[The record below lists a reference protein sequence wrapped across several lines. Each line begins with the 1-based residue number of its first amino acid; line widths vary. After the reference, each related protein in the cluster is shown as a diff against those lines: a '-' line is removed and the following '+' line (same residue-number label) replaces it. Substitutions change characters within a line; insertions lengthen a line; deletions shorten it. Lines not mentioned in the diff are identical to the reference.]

1 MGMTNRSFPV
11 SVALLFT
18 PTIILLA
25 IRMIL
30 PTVDSILNSDRNSMV
45 ILHGGA
51 IFIGILLILRGNKSK
66 DHEYLRSSAIN
77 RLNKIYNQE
86 DAGLWS
92 RADEALAKLESGRT
106 RRGKLNIPSDV
117 SSINKESIE
126 LDIGKKEP
134 ADIRISGV
142 DLAPDVGDGVDER
155 KTQKIPGE
163 KVKTR
168 GLSAWIDKRAEKIA
182 TKRANRGKINA
193 EVGTTVPGVCRVCG
207 MPQIKSGTNCA
218 FCGAN
223 K

>member
-1 MGMTNRSFPV
+1 MTNRSFPV
-11 SVALLFT
+11 SMALLFT

-30 PTVDSILNSDRNSMV
+30 PTVDSILDSDRNSMM

-51 IFIGILLILRGNKSK
+51 IFIGILLLLRGNRSK

-92 RADEALAKLESGRT
+92 RADEALAKLET
-106 RRGKLNIPSDV
+106 RKTKKRKTGVPSKV

-126 LDIGKKEP
+126 LDIGKEEP
-134 ADIRISGV
+134 ADIRVGGIDIAFNGGSGDDEKNAQQISEG
-142 DLAPDVGDGVDER
+142 
-155 KTQKIPGE
+155 T
-163 KVKTR
+163 VKRR
-168 GLSAWIDKRAEKIA
+168 GFSAWVDKRAEKIA
-182 TKRANRGKINA
+182 TRRAKRGKINT
-193 EVGTTVPGVCRVCG
+193 EVGTAVPGVCRVCG
-207 MPQIKSGTNCA
+207 IPQIDSGINCA
-218 FCGAN
+218 FCGAS

>member
-1 MGMTNRSFPV
+1 MTNRSFPV
-11 SVALLFT
+11 SMALLFT

-30 PTVDSILNSDRNSMV
+30 PTVDSILESDRNSMM

-51 IFIGILLILRGNKSK
+51 IFIGILLLLRGNRSK

-92 RADEALAKLESGRT
+92 RADEALAKLET
-106 RRGKLNIPSDV
+106 RKTKKRKTGVPSKV

-126 LDIGKKEP
+126 LDIGKEEP
-134 ADIRISGV
+134 ADIRVGGLDIAFNGGSGDDEKNAQQISEG
-142 DLAPDVGDGVDER
+142 
-155 KTQKIPGE
+155 T
-163 KVKTR
+163 VKRR
-168 GLSAWIDKRAEKIA
+168 GFSAWVDKRAEKIA
-182 TKRANRGKINA
+182 TRRAKRGKINT
-193 EVGTTVPGVCRVCG
+193 EVGTAVPGVCRVCG
-207 MPQIKSGTNCA
+207 IPQIDSGINCA
-218 FCGAN
+218 FCGAS

>member
-1 MGMTNRSFPV
+1 M
-11 SVALLFT
+11 ALLFT

-30 PTVDSILNSDRNSMV
+30 PTVDSILDSDRNSMM

-51 IFIGILLILRGNKSK
+51 IFIGILLLLRGNRSK

-92 RADEALAKLESGRT
+92 RADEALAKLET
-106 RRGKLNIPSDV
+106 RKTKKRKTGVPSKV

-126 LDIGKKEP
+126 LDIGKEEP
-134 ADIRISGV
+134 ADIRVGGLDIAFNGGSGDDEKNAQQISEG
-142 DLAPDVGDGVDER
+142 
-155 KTQKIPGE
+155 T
-163 KVKTR
+163 VKRR
-168 GLSAWIDKRAEKIA
+168 GFSAWVDKRAEKIA
-182 TKRANRGKINA
+182 TRRAKSGKINT
-193 EVGTTVPGVCRVCG
+193 EVDTAVPGVCRVCG
-207 MPQIKSGTNCA
+207 IPQIDSGINCA
-218 FCGAN
+218 FCGAS

>member
-1 MGMTNRSFPV
+1 MTNRSFPV
-11 SVALLFT
+11 SMALLFT

-30 PTVDSILNSDRNSMV
+30 PTVDSILDSDRNSMM

-51 IFIGILLILRGNKSK
+51 IFIGILLLLRGNRSK

-92 RADEALAKLESGRT
+92 RADEALAKLET
-106 RRGKLNIPSDV
+106 RKTKKRKTGVPSKV

-126 LDIGKKEP
+126 LDIGKEEP
-134 ADIRISGV
+134 ADIRVGGIDIAFNGGSGDDEKNAQQISEG
-142 DLAPDVGDGVDER
+142 
-155 KTQKIPGE
+155 T
-163 KVKTR
+163 VKRR
-168 GLSAWIDKRAEKIA
+168 GFSAWVDKRAEKIA
-182 TKRANRGKINA
+182 TRRAKRGKINT
-193 EVGTTVPGVCRVCG
+193 EVSTAVPGVCRVCG
-207 MPQIKSGTNCA
+207 IPQIDSGINCA
-218 FCGAN
+218 FCGAS

>member
-1 MGMTNRSFPV
+1 MTNRSFPV
-11 SVALLFT
+11 SMALLFT

-30 PTVDSILNSDRNSMV
+30 PTVDSILNSDRNSMM

-51 IFIGILLILRGNKSK
+51 IFIGILLLLRGNRSK

-92 RADEALAKLESGRT
+92 RADEALAKLET
-106 RRGKLNIPSDV
+106 RKTKKRKTGVPSKV

-126 LDIGKKEP
+126 LDIGKEEP
-134 ADIRISGV
+134 ADIRVGGLDIAFNGGSGGDEKNAQQISEG
-142 DLAPDVGDGVDER
+142 
-155 KTQKIPGE
+155 T
-163 KVKTR
+163 VKRR
-168 GLSAWIDKRAEKIA
+168 GFSAWVDKRAEKIA
-182 TKRANRGKINA
+182 TRRAKSGKINT
-193 EVGTTVPGVCRVCG
+193 EVDTAVPGVCRVCG
-207 MPQIKSGTNCA
+207 IPQIDSGINCA
-218 FCGAN
+218 FCGAS

>member
-1 MGMTNRSFPV
+1 MTNRSFPV
-11 SVALLFT
+11 SMALLFT

-30 PTVDSILNSDRNSMV
+30 PTVDSILDSDRNSMM

-51 IFIGILLILRGNKSK
+51 IFIGILLLLRGNRSK

-92 RADEALAKLESGRT
+92 RADEALAKLET
-106 RRGKLNIPSDV
+106 RKTKKRKKGIPSKV

-126 LDIGKKEP
+126 LDIGKEEP
-134 ADIRISGV
+134 ADIRVGGLDIAFNGGSGDDEKNAQQISEG
-142 DLAPDVGDGVDER
+142 
-155 KTQKIPGE
+155 T
-163 KVKTR
+163 VKRR
-168 GLSAWIDKRAEKIA
+168 GFSAWVDKRAEKIA
-182 TKRANRGKINA
+182 TRRAKRGKINT
-193 EVGTTVPGVCRVCG
+193 EVGTAVPGVCRVCG
-207 MPQIKSGTNCA
+207 IPQIDSGINCA
-218 FCGAN
+218 FCGAS

>member
-1 MGMTNRSFPV
+1 MTNRSFPV
-11 SVALLFT
+11 SMALLFT

-30 PTVDSILNSDRNSMV
+30 PTVDSILDSDRNSMM

-51 IFIGILLILRGNKSK
+51 IFIGIVLLLRGNRSK

-92 RADEALAKLESGRT
+92 RADEALAKLET
-106 RRGKLNIPSDV
+106 RKTKKRKTGVPSKV

-126 LDIGKKEP
+126 LDIGKEEP
-134 ADIRISGV
+134 ADIRVGGLDIAFNGGSGDDEKNAQQISEG
-142 DLAPDVGDGVDER
+142 
-155 KTQKIPGE
+155 T
-163 KVKTR
+163 VKRR
-168 GLSAWIDKRAEKIA
+168 GFSAWVDKRAEKIA
-182 TKRANRGKINA
+182 TRRAKRGKINT
-193 EVGTTVPGVCRVCG
+193 EVDTAVPGVCRVCG
-207 MPQIKSGTNCA
+207 IPQIDSGINCA
-218 FCGAN
+218 FCGAS

>member
-1 MGMTNRSFPV
+1 MTNRSFPV
-11 SVALLFT
+11 SMALLFT

-30 PTVDSILNSDRNSMV
+30 PTVDSILDSDRNSMM

-51 IFIGILLILRGNKSK
+51 IFIGIILLLRGNRSK

-92 RADEALAKLESGRT
+92 RADEALAKLET
-106 RRGKLNIPSDV
+106 RKTKKRKTGVPSKV

-126 LDIGKKEP
+126 LDIGKEEP
-134 ADIRISGV
+134 ADIRVGGLDIAFNGGSGDDEKNAQQISEG
-142 DLAPDVGDGVDER
+142 
-155 KTQKIPGE
+155 T
-163 KVKTR
+163 VKRR
-168 GLSAWIDKRAEKIA
+168 GFSAWVDKRAEKIA
-182 TKRANRGKINA
+182 TRRAKRGKINT
-193 EVGTTVPGVCRVCG
+193 EVGTAVPGVCRVCG
-207 MPQIKSGTNCA
+207 IPQIDSGINCA
-218 FCGAN
+218 FCGAS

>member
-1 MGMTNRSFPV
+1 MTNRSFPV
-11 SVALLFT
+11 SMALLFT

-30 PTVDSILNSDRNSMV
+30 PSVDSILDSDRNSMM

-51 IFIGILLILRGNKSK
+51 IFIGILLLLRGNRSK

-92 RADEALAKLESGRT
+92 RADEALAKLET
-106 RRGKLNIPSDV
+106 RKTKKRKTGVPSKV

-126 LDIGKKEP
+126 LDIGKEEP
-134 ADIRISGV
+134 ADIRVGGLDIAFNGGSGDDEKNAQQISEG
-142 DLAPDVGDGVDER
+142 P
-155 KTQKIPGE
+155 
-163 KVKTR
+163 VKRR
-168 GLSAWIDKRAEKIA
+168 GFSAWVDKQAEKIA
-182 TKRANRGKINA
+182 TRRAKRGKINTEA
-193 EVGTTVPGVCRVCG
+193 GTAVPGVCRVCG
-207 MPQIKSGTNCA
+207 IPQIDSGINCA
-218 FCGAN
+218 FCGAS

>member
-1 MGMTNRSFPV
+1 MTNRSFPV
-11 SVALLFT
+11 SMALLFT

-30 PTVDSILNSDRNSMV
+30 PTVDSILDSDRNSMM

-51 IFIGILLILRGNKSK
+51 IFIGLLLLLRGNRSK

-92 RADEALAKLESGRT
+92 RADEALAKLET
-106 RRGKLNIPSDV
+106 RKTKKRKTGVPSKV

-126 LDIGKKEP
+126 LDIGKEEP
-134 ADIRISGV
+134 ADIRVGGLDIAFNGGSGDDEKNAQQISEG
-142 DLAPDVGDGVDER
+142 
-155 KTQKIPGE
+155 T
-163 KVKTR
+163 VKRR
-168 GLSAWIDKRAEKIA
+168 GFSAWVDKRAEKIA
-182 TKRANRGKINA
+182 TRRAKRGKINT
-193 EVGTTVPGVCRVCG
+193 EVGTAVPGVCRVCG
-207 MPQIKSGTNCA
+207 IPQIDSGINCA
-218 FCGAN
+218 FCGAS

>member
-1 MGMTNRSFPV
+1 MTNRSFPV
-11 SVALLFT
+11 SMALLFT

-30 PTVDSILNSDRNSMV
+30 PTVDSILDSDRNSMM

-51 IFIGILLILRGNKSK
+51 IFIGLLLLLRGNRSK

-92 RADEALAKLESGRT
+92 RADEALAKLET
-106 RRGKLNIPSDV
+106 RKTKKRKTGVPSKV

-126 LDIGKKEP
+126 LDIGKEEP
-134 ADIRISGV
+134 ADIRVGGLDIAFNGGSGDDEKNAQQISEG
-142 DLAPDVGDGVDER
+142 
-155 KTQKIPGE
+155 T
-163 KVKTR
+163 VKRR
-168 GLSAWIDKRAEKIA
+168 GFSAWVDKRAEKIA
-182 TKRANRGKINA
+182 TRRAKSGKINT
-193 EVGTTVPGVCRVCG
+193 EVDTAVPGVCRVCG
-207 MPQIKSGTNCA
+207 IPQIDSGINCA
-218 FCGAN
+218 FCGAS

>member
-1 MGMTNRSFPV
+1 M
-11 SVALLFT
+11 ALLFT

-30 PTVDSILNSDRNSMV
+30 PTVDSILDSDRNSMM

-51 IFIGILLILRGNKSK
+51 IFIGILLLLRGNRSK

-92 RADEALAKLESGRT
+92 RADEALAKLET
-106 RRGKLNIPSDV
+106 RKTKKRKTGVPSKV

-126 LDIGKKEP
+126 LDIGKEEP
-134 ADIRISGV
+134 ADIRVGGLDIAFNGGSGDDEKNAQQISEG
-142 DLAPDVGDGVDER
+142 
-155 KTQKIPGE
+155 T
-163 KVKTR
+163 VKRR
-168 GLSAWIDKRAEKIA
+168 GFSAWVDKRAEKIA
-182 TKRANRGKINA
+182 TRRAKRGKINT
-193 EVGTTVPGVCRVCG
+193 EVGTAVPGVCRVCG
-207 MPQIKSGTNCA
+207 IPQIDSGINCA
-218 FCGAN
+218 FCGAS

>member
-1 MGMTNRSFPV
+1 MTNRSFPV
-11 SVALLFT
+11 SMALLFT

-30 PTVDSILNSDRNSMV
+30 PTVDSILDSDRNSMM

-51 IFIGILLILRGNKSK
+51 IFIGIVLLLRGNRSK

-92 RADEALAKLESGRT
+92 RADEALAKLET
-106 RRGKLNIPSDV
+106 RKTKKRKTGVPGKV

-126 LDIGKKEP
+126 LDIGKEEP
-134 ADIRISGV
+134 ADIRVGGLDIAFNGGSGDDEKNAQQISEG
-142 DLAPDVGDGVDER
+142 
-155 KTQKIPGE
+155 T
-163 KVKTR
+163 VKRR
-168 GLSAWIDKRAEKIA
+168 GFSAWVDKRAEKIA
-182 TKRANRGKINA
+182 TRRAKSGKINT
-193 EVGTTVPGVCRVCG
+193 EVDTAVPGVCRVCG
-207 MPQIKSGTNCA
+207 IPQIDSGINCA
-218 FCGAN
+218 FCGAS